1 MATQKQRRRRAKE
14 KRHDYDLVYIDEDG
28 VEQPVERDDPPPKPS
43 SRFGR
48 GTAATE
54 TRKAAPAGKTGRRG
68 RIVQPPSWRKVL
80 KRGAIFAPI
89 FFATVMLLGGSKMT
103 LQGAI
108 LQTALLMGV
117 FIPFSYFMDRVVW
130 RQQQKRLARGA

>member
-28 VEQPVERDDPPPKPS
+28 IERPVERDEAARKPPGQAARS
-43 SRFGR
+43 QAAAGSRKARPAGR
-48 GTAATE
+48 GS
-54 TRKAAPAGKTGRRG
+54 RSGRE
-68 RIVQPPSWRKVL
+68 IQPPSWPKVL
-80 KRGAIFAPI
+80 RRGAIFAPI
-89 FFATVMLLGGSKMT
+89 FFATVMLLGGGKVT
-103 LQGAI
+103 VAGAI
-108 LQTALLMGV
+108 VQTVLLIAV